1 MYTNIYYIY
10 SFDEA
15 TYQKSIYPDY
25 KSDYYFKRLA
35 KPGST
40 VIYGS
45 AYRILRSNLN
55 IAQSVSNYIPHAYF
69 IDSKDIEP
77 ALIPNYIINNL
88 ASDNDFNL
96 ILTNDESYF
105 QDLNLNNTMI
115 MEMRGSE
122 KSELIDILNVVDVS
136 LRSTKKTSADFPLV
150 DHTLMETV
158 GSMINNKTYSMPAI
172 GRRGYSSSYSLM
184 QKLLDKG
191 QIEAFKLPD
200 PEYSKELA
208 PLFFKKPEQVE
219 EYKRNI
225 DVMSHKLGV
234 EHNAH
239 LIKPLVESQL
249 IDFYNPQELRKA
261 SDGAFNKFPILFDYA
276 YEGELLRHQ
285 KEEAN
290 KVK

>member
-1 MYTNIYYIY
+1 M
-10 SFDEA
+10 
-15 TYQKSIYPDY
+15 
-25 KSDYYFKRLA
+25 
-35 KPGST
+35 
-40 VIYGS
+40 
-45 AYRILRSNLN
+45 
-55 IAQSVSNYIPHAYF
+55 
-69 IDSKDIEP
+69 
-77 ALIPNYIINNL
+77 
-88 ASDNDFNL
+88 
-96 ILTNDESYF
+96 
-105 QDLNLNNTMI
+105 
-115 MEMRGSE
+115 
-122 KSELIDILNVVDVS
+122 
-136 LRSTKKTSADFPLV
+136 
-150 DHTLMETV
+150 
-158 GSMINNKTYSMPAI
+158 
-172 GRRGYSSSYSLM
+172 
-184 QKLLDKG
+184 DKG

-234 EHNAH
+234 ENNAH

-290 KVK
+290 KVN